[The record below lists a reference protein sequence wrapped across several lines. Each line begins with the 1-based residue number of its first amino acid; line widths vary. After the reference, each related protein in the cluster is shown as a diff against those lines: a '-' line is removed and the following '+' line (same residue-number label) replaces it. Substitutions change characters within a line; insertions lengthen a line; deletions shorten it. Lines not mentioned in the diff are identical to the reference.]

1 METEP
6 QTYLAAALPTTLMIY
21 FLWYVHATALLP
33 FALHQ
38 YGPGGYNPMKLKTI
52 DFKSDGQK

>member
-6 QTYLAAALPTTLMIY
+6 QTYLAAALPTTLMD
-21 FLWYVHATALLP
+21 ALLP